1 MLKNKKCTGRNYR
14 FKWCELFIYYLFA
27 NYLKPEDLIIQLN
40 YLIITYLLNYFSLII
55 QHFAEQNY
63 FKFCF
68 KYRSFLFMY
77 HI

>member
-1 MLKNKKCTGRNYR
+1 M
-14 FKWCELFIYYLFA
+14 
-27 NYLKPEDLIIQLN
+27 IQLN

-68 KYRSFLFMY
+68 KYHNFLFMY